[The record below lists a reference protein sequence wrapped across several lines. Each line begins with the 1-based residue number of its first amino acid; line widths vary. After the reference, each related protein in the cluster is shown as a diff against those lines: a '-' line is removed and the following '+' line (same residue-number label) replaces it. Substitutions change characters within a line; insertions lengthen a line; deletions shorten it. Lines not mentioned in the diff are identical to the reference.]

1 MTERDGG
8 LDGVLDPFGDDSWVS
23 TEWKMLLTTWQQ
35 VRSVLLAGLESCQA
49 NFFLKKT
56 AADCVVVLNFHPP

>member
-23 TEWKMLLTTWQQ
+23 TEWKMLLNNMAKSKM
-35 VRSVLLAGLESCQA
+35 SVVGR
-49 NFFLKKT
+49 
-56 AADCVVVLNFHPP
+56 VGVLSG